1 MSDFDGPLERL
12 LLDPEF
18 KAALAANP
26 DRILAGYHLDPE
38 QRRVLLTQVSTETG
52 NGLKVEERIS
62 KAGMAGL
69 LSAFSEGAGG
79 GMAQHTMKGVH
90 VVAPTSAHGA
100 TISAG
105 AAGGPDEA
113 FNTRYPHLDHY
124 KSADAQGTR
133 FYDDQGTPAQPG
145 TGRAVRGAAPPRPGR
160 ARRRHRDR
168 APAGSL
174 TVPVRE

>member
-38 QRRVLLTQVSTETG
+38 QRDR
-52 NGLKVEERIS
+52 
-62 KAGMAGL
+62 
-69 LSAFSEGAGG
+69 
-79 GMAQHTMKGVH
+79 
-90 VVAPTSAHGA
+90 
-100 TISAG
+100 G

-113 FNTRYPHLDHY
+113 FNKRYPHLDHY
-124 KSADAQGTR
+124 KSAYAQGTR

>member
-69 LSAFSEGAGG
+69 LSAFSEGA
-79 GMAQHTMKGVH
+79 
-90 VVAPTSAHGA
+90 
-100 TISAG
+100 

-124 KSADAQGTR
+124 KSAYAQGTR